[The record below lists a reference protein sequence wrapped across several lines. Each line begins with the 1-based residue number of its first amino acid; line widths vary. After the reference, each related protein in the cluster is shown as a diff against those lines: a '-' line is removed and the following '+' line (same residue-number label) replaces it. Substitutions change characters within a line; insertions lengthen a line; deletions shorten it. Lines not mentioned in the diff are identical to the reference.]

1 MNDETKLL
9 KESEE
14 KYRGLYESIP
24 NLVVFTDM
32 EGKIQDCNGRCV
44 DFLGYSKDEM
54 RHVSYQQLTP
64 SKWHR
69 IEEDIVVNQIMVKGY
84 SDVYEKEY
92 IRKDGTA
99 FPISLQTWLIKDDQ
113 GEPKGMWAI
122 IQDITEMKKAEEKLR
137 NLTKAVEQSPVSIV
151 ITNLHGDI
159 EYANPKVSA
168 TTGYTLEELHG
179 INLRILKSGETPPE
193 EYKLLWD
200 TITKGETWKGTFHN
214 KRKDGSLY
222 WEYCE
227 IGPITDA
234 QGKIV
239 NYIALKQDITEA
251 KKIEEEV
258 SNLALRYQ
266 TILQTAN
273 DGIHVVDF
281 DGKLIEAN
289 DAFCKMLG
297 YSYEELLHMSVAD
310 WDAQWKGEELM
321 EKVKEVS
328 FSPSV
333 FETRHRKKDG
343 SIIDVE
349 IKTSHVILNSTSY
362 QCATARDITKRK
374 QIELEIKSKNE
385 ELHKLNAEKDKFFSI
400 IAHDLRSPFNFL
412 LGFTELMSDDAQNF
426 SLDEMKIF
434 SKELNQS
441 AHHTFDLL
449 EDLLAWARMERGLT
463 EYNPQNVRLKTA
475 INESLYILAESAR
488 SKSIELSV
496 EVPDDLDILADPSM
510 LQVIIR
516 NLTSNAIKFTKNG
529 GAIWISSTKDN
540 DAVSITIR
548 DSGIGMSDEIRQNL
562 FRMDV
567 NTKRKGTAGESSS
580 GLGLLL
586 CKEFVEK
593 HGGEISVMS
602 SINEGSTFTFSIPAG
617 S

>member
-1 MNDETKLL
+1 M
-9 KESEE
+9 
-14 KYRGLYESIP
+14 
-24 NLVVFTDM
+24 
-32 EGKIQDCNGRCV
+32 
-44 DFLGYSKDEM
+44 
-54 RHVSYQQLTP
+54 
-64 SKWHR
+64 
-69 IEEDIVVNQIMVKGY
+69 
-84 SDVYEKEY
+84 
-92 IRKDGTA
+92 
-99 FPISLQTWLIKDDQ
+99 
-113 GEPKGMWAI
+113 
-122 IQDITEMKKAEEKLR
+122 
-137 NLTKAVEQSPVSIV
+137 
-151 ITNLHGDI
+151 
-159 EYANPKVSA
+159 
-168 TTGYTLEELHG
+168 
-179 INLRILKSGETPPE
+179 
-193 EYKLLWD
+193 
-200 TITKGETWKGTFHN
+200 
-214 KRKDGSLY
+214 Y

>member
-1 MNDETKLL
+1 
-9 KESEE
+9 
-14 KYRGLYESIP
+14 
-24 NLVVFTDM
+24 
-32 EGKIQDCNGRCV
+32 
-44 DFLGYSKDEM
+44 M
-54 RHVSYQQLTP
+54 RQVSYQQLTP
-64 SKWHR
+64 PKWHR
-69 IEEDIVVNQIMVKGY
+69 IDEDIVVNQMLVKGY

-92 IRKDGTA
+92 IRKDGTV
-99 FPISLQTWLIKDDQ
+99 FPISLQTWLIKGDQ

-122 IQDITEMKKAEEKLR
+122 IQNITEMKKAEEKMR

-151 ITNLHGDI
+151 ISNLQGDI
-159 EYANPKVSA
+159 EYANPKVSV

-179 INLRILKSGETPPE
+179 NNFRIMKSGETPPE
-193 EYKLLWD
+193 DYKFLWD

-214 KRKDGSLY
+214 KKKDGSLY
-222 WEYCE
+222 WEYSE

-239 NYIALKQDITEA
+239 NYIALKQDITET

-258 SNLALRYQ
+258 ANLAIRYQ

-289 DAFCKMLG
+289 DSFCKMLG
-297 YSYEELLHMSVAD
+297 YSYEEMLHMSVAD
-310 WDAQWKGEELM
+310 WDAQWEGEELM
-321 EKVKEVS
+321 EKVKEAS

-362 QCATARDITKRK
+362 QCASARDITIRK
-374 QIELEIKSKNE
+374 QIELEIKSMNE
-385 ELHKLNAEKDKFFSI
+385 ELHQLNAEKDKFFSI
-400 IAHDLRSPFNFL
+400 IAHDLRSPFTFL
-412 LGFTELMSDDAQNF
+412 MGFTELMADDTQNF
-426 SLDEMKIF
+426 SLEEMKIH

-449 EDLLAWARMERGLT
+449 EDLLAWARMVRGLT
-463 EYNPQNVRLKTA
+463 EYNPQIVRLRKA
-475 INESLYILAESAR
+475 ISESLYILAESAR

-516 NLTSNAIKFTKNG
+516 NLTSNAIKFTKSG
-529 GAIWISSTKDN
+529 GAIWISSTRDN

-548 DSGIGMSDEIRQNL
+548 DTGIGMSDEIRQNL

-567 NTKRKGTAGESSS
+567 NTKRRGTAGESSS

-586 CKEFVEK
+586 CKEFSEK
-593 HGGEISVMS
+593 HGGKISVES

-617 S
+617 I